1 LRWKVVSFILALP
14 YSSAAVINP
23 LSVEVA
29 MRTLII
35 IVASLL
41 TVAAASV
48 AQTPSSGPRDEA
60 AIRQVWKDYVT
71 TWNKHDTTAL
81 ALFFTADADRIVV
94 NGQSSKGRAAVEQA
108 IAETMHDP
116 SCKDVTVSSEKVDIR
131 LLTNDVAI
139 LDARDDVK
147 CTKDAGSSIRKTN
160 HTSIFVKRDG
170 KWLTA
175 AVRTWTLSN
184 PSTIA
189 QGRLGEK

>member
-1 LRWKVVSFILALP
+1 LALP

-23 LSVEVA
+23 LSVEVT
-29 MRTLII
+29 MRTLI

-48 AQTPSSGPRDEA
+48 AQTPSSRSRDEA

-81 ALFFTADADRIVV
+81 ALFFTADADRIAFT
-94 NGQSSKGRAAVEQA
+94 GQTAKGQAAVIQA
-108 IAETMHDP
+108 IAETMHSP
-116 SCKDVTVSSEKVDIR
+116 SCKDVTFSSETVDIR
-131 LLTNDVAI
+131 LLTNDVAV

-147 CTKDAGSSIRKTN
+147 CTKDAGSSIQKTN
-160 HTSIFVKRDG
+160 HTSLFVKRNG

-175 AVRTWTLSN
+175 AIRAWTLSN
-184 PSTIA
+184 PSTVA
-189 QGRLGEK
+189 QVR